1 MAKKDEELSASFIG
15 PDGEEHDVTEIM
27 FPQGEGVQLSL
38 EVEPHP
44 AIDVVHGKGF
54 IAGTLRVAGEL
65 PVTRDLNVGDRL
77 TVQIADADGQVL
89 TSGELE
95 LMDPP
100 AFKTVRHKDLGPV
113 GIERKHTA
121 FVDLDA

>member
-1 MAKKDEELSASFIG
+1 MAKINSDKAKKDEATLSAAFVG

-44 AIDVVHGKGF
+44 SIDVVHGKGF

-77 TVQIADADGQVL
+77 TVQIADADGQIL
-89 TSGELE
+89 TAGESGRGWS
-95 LMDPP
+95 P
-100 AFKTVRHKDLGPV
+100 T
-113 GIERKHTA
+113 
-121 FVDLDA
+121 